1 MITSNDTASDLT
13 TIASV
18 SPHTMTWTGQTNGA
32 WTDSDSWSDAPP
44 SYPNSLIDAVVNT
57 ASTITV
63 DSLQVAN
70 SLDLSNGGTVVVA
83 SGGSLSIGGGVTLS
97 SGSNVDVEMGGTLAL
112 SDLINSS
119 DPAAVNI
126 DGGSLQA
133 NASFISATPIM
144 LGVNGAT
151 VDTNSQDV
159 TLSGPISGV
168 IAGNG
173 LTKAGSGT
181 LTLSGTNSY
190 SGATVVSAG
199 MLVIGDSDNLPSGGS
214 LTVGSG
220 GIFVFDP
227 KASVATT
234 LLVGNTTLDPI
245 AALGGQNQ
253 SSVAASADAS
263 AIPSPASLAPA
274 SSLQDPSAYSAAAIG
289 GTGETVLSL
298 ATETVSQTP
307 NSGKLL
313 TALTTVSSTDLQSR
327 GGLIEAHLAI
337 ASNSSGHSSVVAAT
351 LPGRGNLIPVAFG
364 TSYAESHAVAF
375 ATVAKSDLLGAKS
388 GHTGQAA
395 GAAISDRA
403 SVDQAM
409 ASGASWLWGF
419 LKLQAQQQVQ
429 NPDEAIFIRDMI
441 MAEYAS

>member
-1 MITSNDTASDLT
+1 VANWGGTALSSNESLQFAGTAGLDNQDDLTPGIQVNGMTFASDAGAFVLSGNSVNLGGDIVNNSVST
-13 TIASV
+13 QTIALPLALVGDDRTLDAAVGDLQISGNI
-18 SPHTMTWTGQTNGA
+18 SESGGQFGIIANGVG
-32 WTDSDSWSDAPP
+32 TVILSG
-44 SYPNSLIDAVVNT
+44 VNT
-57 ASTITV
+57 YSGGTTV
-63 DSLQVAN
+63 DS
-70 SLDLSNGGTVVVA
+70 GTLV
-83 SGGSLSIGGGVTLS
+83 ITS
-97 SGSNVDVEMGGTLAL
+97 SGAL
-112 SDLINSS
+112 
-119 DPAAVNI
+119 PA
-126 DGGSLQA
+126 
-133 NASFISATPIM
+133 
-144 LGVNGAT
+144 
-151 VDTNSQDV
+151 
-159 TLSGPISGV
+159 
-168 IAGNG
+168 
-173 LTKAGSGT
+173 
-181 LTLSGTNSY
+181 
-190 SGATVVSAG
+190 
-199 MLVIGDSDNLPSGGS
+199 GGS

-351 LPGRGNLIPVAFG
+351 LPGKGHLIPVAFG

-375 ATVAKSDLLGAKS
+375 ATVAKSDPLGAKPA
-388 GHTGQAA
+388 HTGQAA
-395 GAAISDRA
+395 GAAIPDRA

-409 ASGASWLWGF
+409 ASGASWLWEF
-419 LKLQAQQQVQ
+419 LEPQAQERSQD
-429 NPDEAIFIRDMI
+429 PDEAILIHDI
-441 MAEYAS
+441 VLAEYAS